1 MAPQEKIN
9 YFKLVALIA
18 DIACLVIWKYIRE
31 KILGKDSFET
41 FLNKENHTLVHLYET
56 LPCCECIV
64 KSSDTGYRKEHKAL
78 HMKDPKVFSKSM
90 EKDCH
95 KTMEEIQSTRFL
107 QLDLPASWSRTKV
120 LEYLDEMRI
129 NETSDMNLRI
139 IAVSPDD
146 LNLYSEIART
156 VLSEVELLKDEVQK
170 LLSGMLLEAAIDTK
184 ESAEVG
190 FNVTIPTI
198 TEETS
203 EINSDDEHDCKTR
216 TEFNVINEKD
226 VAVSY
231 NRDIEVI
238 DTNTEQVKKTIVTR
252 GVISGISFQNGL
264 MYVVIGHQKIDVMKM
279 TEEIVRS
286 FHCPFQS
293 LHIGLSTGSFAMLR

>member
-1 MAPQEKIN
+1 M
-9 YFKLVALIA
+9 
-18 DIACLVIWKYIRE
+18 
-31 KILGKDSFET
+31 
-41 FLNKENHTLVHLYET
+41 FLSWLLYE
-56 LPCCECIV
+56 E
-64 KSSDTGYRKEHKAL
+64 SSDKGYRKQHKAL

-95 KTMEEIQSTRFL
+95 KTMEEIHIQRVPVFL

-156 VLSEVELLKDEVQK
+156 VLSKVDLLKDEVQK

-216 TEFNVINEKD
+216 TEFND
-226 VAVSY
+226 DFVSSTCSTFNLADFFY
-231 NRDIEVI
+231 ECH
-238 DTNTEQVKKTIVTR
+238 NTESELI
-252 GVISGISFQNGL
+252 L
-264 MYVVIGHQKIDVMKM
+264 D
-279 TEEIVRS
+279 
-286 FHCPFQS
+286 FH
-293 LHIGLSTGSFAMLR
+293 LLKRHE